1 MHVKGEEKSSL
12 CQNQSMHNQDPPGQ
26 AGAPDLSRQ
35 ERRVATLAEQDP
47 FRFATS
53 TAAEIARLTSTSEA
67 TVARAA
73 RKLGFSGTKEMKAS
87 CAARVDSSQ
96 SLGSV
101 IRTRLENLPSEAFQ
115 PQQDGPHA
123 AASAV
128 LTSAADLL
136 IRLSDTLDP
145 ALVSNTAQAF
155 VSARRVNVYG
165 LGTAYRIAQYFC
177 LELERVGVEALP
189 LTGTAHTAA
198 DSIPRIG
205 PEDELVILAPLFI
218 FPAVQHFTEVA
229 VERAR
234 SVTVLSQDR
243 LPQTLAGRVQHFLL
257 PSTTAGAA
265 SESVTAWAL
274 CDVLIAEIAR
284 RNPER
289 AIETRN
295 YVQQLRERFSA
306 G

>member
-1 MHVKGEEKSSL
+1 MPN
-12 CQNQSMHNQDPPGQ
+12 QNPRKRPGT
-26 AGAPDLSRQ
+26 PDLSRQ
-35 ERRVATLAEQDP
+35 ERRVSALAEQDP

-53 TAAEIARLTSTSEA
+53 TAAEIAELTSTSEA

-96 SLGSV
+96 SLGAV
-101 IRTRLENLPSEAFQ
+101 IRTRLESLPSGAFA
-115 PQQDGPHA
+115 PEQDTSHTV
-123 AASAV
+123 ASAV

-136 IRLSDTLDP
+136 IRLNDTLEP
-145 ALVSNTAQAF
+145 ALISHTAEAF

-177 LELERVGVEALP
+177 LELERVGVDALP
-189 LTGTAHTAA
+189 LTGATHTAA

-205 PEDELVILAPLFI
+205 PEDELVILAPLLI
-218 FPAVQHFTEVA
+218 FPAVEHFTEIA
-229 VERAR
+229 LERAR
-234 SVTVLSQDR
+234 SVTVISQDR
-243 LPQTLAGRVQHFLL
+243 LPQSLTDRVQHIQL

-306 G
+306 Y